1 MTKFHQMF
9 NFLSTNKHML
19 SKRWRDLDKTA
30 ADVLTTL
37 KEIIFMFSYY
47 VKRQRVPCSFLHPFG
62 LWVRSGTWFFFFKF
76 YKTAGQ
82 LMINHKS
89 ITSNFILVPEIFILL
104 FLRVKKKMNIVIR
117 RCGMSAYVDLYNI
130 F

>member
-1 MTKFHQMF
+1 MF
-9 NFLSTNKHML
+9 FFASIWSL
-19 SKRWRDLDKTA
+19 SKKWHVIL
-30 ADVLTTL
+30 
-37 KEIIFMFSYY
+37 
-47 VKRQRVPCSFLHPFG
+47 
-62 LWVRSGTWFFFFKF
+62 FFKF